1 MNDSLHQNGMTI
13 FEYNCSNII
22 VLVLCIIAL
31 CFVIYKIIKKF
42 NKSDSFD
49 RITEAM
55 IIGIAVAVFSISSLF
70 VWETNSQF
78 QEGTVTEYIRMGSI
92 GDFIVNYTFYIV
104 DEEGNELVYN
114 APIISGKKYI
124 KKLESVNSGDQ
135 IRIEYGEKFNYAFDI
150 EKIE

>member
-1 MNDSLHQNGMTI
+1 
-13 FEYNCSNII
+13 
-22 VLVLCIIAL
+22 
-31 CFVIYKIIKKF
+31 
-42 NKSDSFD
+42 
-49 RITEAM
+49 
-55 IIGIAVAVFSISSLF
+55 
-70 VWETNSQF
+70 
-78 QEGTVTEYIRMGSI
+78 MGSI

-150 EKIE
+150 EKIK